1 MMSIYSVKLVA
12 MKSCK
17 ILNCYFHSLTLD
29 QTVEE
34 IFELIARGD
43 RGWLCTVNVAI
54 LMMARV
60 DARLQTFLD
69 RATITVA
76 DGQPLVWVSRFL
88 SGQLPERVAGI
99 ELVEEICAR
108 ATKNRLPVYLL
119 GANRKIVESL
129 ATRLRHDHIDLDLIG
144 VDDGFFGVDEAPER
158 AKKIA
163 DSGAKILIVAMGV
176 PRQEYFIEEQW
187 DNLGVPFAIGVGGS
201 FDVLSGHRMR
211 APQWIQTIGM
221 EWAYRLLQEPRRL
234 FKRYVVTNTKF
245 LFLIG
250 FAFLSSRIPR
260 ASE

>member
-1 MMSIYSVKLVA
+1 

-17 ILNCYFHSLTLD
+17 ILNCRFHSLTLD
-29 QTVEE
+29 QTVVE

-43 RGWLCTVNVAI
+43 RGWLCTVNVAV

-60 DARLQTFLD
+60 DARLQAFID
-69 RATITVA
+69 RAAITVA
-76 DGQPLVWVSRFL
+76 DGQPLVWVSRFR
-88 SGQLPERVAGI
+88 SKQLPERVAGI

-108 ATKNRLPVYLL
+108 ATKDRLPLYLL
-119 GANRKIVESL
+119 GADRKIVESL
-129 ATRLRHDHIDLDLIG
+129 AVRLRRDHAGLDLIG
-144 VDDGFFGVDEAPER
+144 VEDGYFGADEAPER

-176 PRQEYFIEEQW
+176 PRQEHFIEEQW
-187 DNLGVPFAIGVGGS
+187 DNLGVSFAIGVGGS

-211 APQWIQTIGM
+211 APQWVQAIGM
-221 EWAYRLLQEPRRL
+221 EWAYRLMQEPRRL

-250 FAFLSSRIPR
+250 IGFLFSRR
-260 ASE
+260 HRTSE